1 MWIFIPVLHSRILV
15 SSSFLYPQGATVNDE
30 DLSNYSTIV
39 SILETTN
46 GYIMKWNETNA
57 FLQVIHPEYSFLHF
71 LMCTCVFWPVKLEHV
86 IFLTPR
92 LTARLVP
99 LKACGLCDNGTM
111 VNVTIRWQL
120 GLGHLRRLRA
130 GLVVLHQLKNPF
142 RCCGTVA
149 HYLWLWVTCGY
160 CVIFTPQG

>member
-1 MWIFIPVLHSRILV
+1 
-15 SSSFLYPQGATVNDE
+15 
-30 DLSNYSTIV
+30 
-39 SILETTN
+39 
-46 GYIMKWNETNA
+46 
-57 FLQVIHPEYSFLHF
+57 
-71 LMCTCVFWPVKLEHV
+71 
-86 IFLTPR
+86 
-92 LTARLVP
+92 
-99 LKACGLCDNGTM
+99 M

-120 GLGHLRRLRA
+120 GLGHLHRLRA